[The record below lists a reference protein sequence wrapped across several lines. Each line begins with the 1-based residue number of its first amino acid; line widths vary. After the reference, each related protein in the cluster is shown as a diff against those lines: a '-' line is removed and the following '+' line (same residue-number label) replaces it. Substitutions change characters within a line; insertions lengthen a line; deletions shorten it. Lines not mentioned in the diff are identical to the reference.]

1 MDNVGGLAKLYVCP
15 IGNLTVGG
23 GVADVAKLV
32 EIRFIEDTGV
42 RKCVR
47 KSDKNGEFYD
57 LTVECVVASADVEA
71 VLMNL
76 FRVDFALVCVSANGG
91 VRLDGSRS
99 EPMHYEY
106 ESNTGEK
113 FEDLSCVELKFSR
126 KLRFASPVI
135 TL

>member
-15 IGNLTVGG
+15 VGNLTANGNI
-23 GVADVAKLV
+23 ADNNKLV
-32 EIRFIEDTGV
+32 LVNFIVDTGS

-57 LTVECVVASADVEA
+57 LTVKCVVASADSDC
-71 VLMNL
+71 L
-76 FRVDFALVCVSANGG
+76 FDRVFPVDFVLVCVDGNG
-91 VRLDGSRS
+91 VARLDGNRA
-99 EPMHYEY
+99 EPIRYET
-106 ESNTGEK
+106 ESDTGEK

-126 KLRFASPVI
+126 KLRFASPLI